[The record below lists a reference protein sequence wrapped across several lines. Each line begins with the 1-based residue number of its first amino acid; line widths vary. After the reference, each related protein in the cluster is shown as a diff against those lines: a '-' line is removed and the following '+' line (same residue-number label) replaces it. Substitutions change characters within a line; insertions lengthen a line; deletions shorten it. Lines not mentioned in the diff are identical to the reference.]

1 MIPFWSDKISILFD
15 KQYALEILPKK
26 EFDLNR
32 KLNALL
38 RFTIYY
44 CLIIYLL
51 DMKKTHMLSFIL
63 GMAIF
68 TFIIHKKYKDAFVE
82 KITNKIMNNSHDM
95 DLSKLEESYKL
106 PTKNNPFMN
115 PTLDE
120 YGTNTSKPAYDSYNN
135 KGIQR
140 VMEDDFDEGLYK
152 DVNDI
157 FNKNNSQRQYFTVPG
172 NSVPNDRDTFM
183 KWCYQTP
190 PTCKEGN
197 GLQCMANQSGE
208 HRGKGTNP
216 SRST

>member
-1 MIPFWSDKISILFD
+1 MTPFWFEKISILFD
-15 KQYALEILPKK
+15 KRYLLEIIPKK
-26 EFDLNR
+26 EFDLSR

-44 CLIIYLL
+44 CSIVFLL
-51 DMKKTHMLSFIL
+51 DMKKKQMLYFIL

-68 TFIIHKKYKDAFVE
+68 TYIIHKKYNDAFIE
-82 KITNKIMNNSHDM
+82 KVTNNLMNNSEDM
-95 DLSKLEESYKL
+95 DINDLSESCRIPDKD
-106 PTKNNPFMN
+106 NPFMN
-115 PTLDE
+115 PLLTD
-120 YGTNTSKPAYDSYNN
+120 YGTNKSKPACDSYNN
-135 KGIQR
+135 KGVQR
-140 VMEDDFDEGLYK
+140 VIEDNFEEDLYR

-157 FNKNNSQRQYFTVPG
+157 FKNGNSQRQFFSVPG

-208 HRGKGTNP
+208 HRGKGNDP
-216 SRST
+216 SN